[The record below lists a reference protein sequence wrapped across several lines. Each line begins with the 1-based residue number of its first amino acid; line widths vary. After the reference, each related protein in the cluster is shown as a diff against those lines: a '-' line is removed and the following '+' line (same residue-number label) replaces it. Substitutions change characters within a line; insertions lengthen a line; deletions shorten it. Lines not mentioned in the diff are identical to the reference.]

1 MSTAFLLLT
10 LLAAPPANDVPTPA
24 SAFGFEPCAERELA
38 TYEEIAGYFR
48 KLDAAS
54 DRMNLYE
61 IGKTAEGRTMLL
73 SVISSEENLR
83 NLDRHKAISKR
94 LGLREGRGS
103 REARALAKEGKAVV
117 WIDFGLHSTERAPAP
132 PA

>member
-10 LLAAPPANDVPTPA
+10 LLASPAANDVPTPA

-38 TYEEIAGYFR
+38 TYEGIADYFR

-83 NLDRHKAISKR
+83 NLDRHKASDPPTDAQIRWHIWNMRKDISM
-94 LGLREGRGS
+94 
-103 REARALAKEGKAVV
+103 LAVTNFAVLLV
-117 WIDFGLHSTERAPAP
+117 LVFTLVLKW
-132 PA
+132 

>member
-10 LLAAPPANDVPTPA
+10 LLAAPAANDVPTPA

-38 TYEEIAGYFR
+38 TYEGIADYFR

-94 LGLREGRGS
+94 LVLAKDLGDE
-103 REARALAKEGKAVV
+103 EARARSEEHTSELQSP
-117 WIDFGLHSTERAPAP
+117 LH
-132 PA
+132 